1 MRNND
6 KYTYFPYKEK
16 YKKRRHGKRKAKK
29 HFFSIFILLCLLI
42 LLIFYIQKNFS
53 VVLEN
58 LFSIQTASLNS
69 TNSNSISNNL
79 NNNSTA
85 QNTLNNSTSYTLNTN
100 QSVQESIDLTSN
112 LQVSMSVYSKSAI
125 LMDSSTGK
133 IMYSKNALD
142 KMYPAST
149 TKVMTAILT
158 LENCSLDEIVTVS
171 KNATLI
177 PPTYTHA
184 ALKEGEQLSVKDLLY
199 TLMLPSAND
208 SAIAL
213 AEYIGGSVEN
223 FSTMMN
229 NKAKEIGCTNT
240 NFVNPNGIHDE
251 NHYSCAYDLALIGK
265 YAMKNDTFRE
275 VVKTTTYELPANE
288 TMGIETRYFRTTN
301 DLIRKSSEYYYPY
314 CTGIKT
320 GYTDPA
326 ENCIIASSKKDGL
339 ELIAVI
345 LGGEKTPEGKSA
357 RNIDCISLFNYGF
370 DSYSLQT
377 VCFANSSIKS
387 IDIQNA
393 TPETENLNLIA
404 KDELTALIPKDS
416 SISDIEP
423 VIDLRQDLKA
433 PIQKGDNVGKVT
445 YVIDDISYSSD
456 LIAGSDVQPKS
467 SLFTYLSILGVIII
481 LMLIY
486 KLTKK

>member
-6 KYTYFPYKEK
+6 KYAYFPYKEN
-16 YKKRRHGKRKAKK
+16 YKKRRHGKRKVKK
-29 HFFSIFILLCLLI
+29 HFFSIFILLCLLV

-53 VVLEN
+53 ADIEN
-58 LFSIQTASLNS
+58 LFSIKTASLNS
-69 TNSNSISNNL
+69 DPNRSVTAYNL
-79 NNNSTA
+79 NGNNSTA
-85 QNTLNNSTSYTLNTN
+85 ENINNNSIVENNN
-100 QSVQESIDLTSN
+100 QSVQESIELTSN
-112 LQVSMSVYSKSAI
+112 LQVSISVYSKAAI

-149 TKVMTAILT
+149 TKIMTAILT
-158 LENCSLDEIVTVS
+158 LENCNLDEIVTVS

-184 ALKEGEQLSVKDLLY
+184 ALKEGEQISVKDLLY

-213 AEYIGGSVEN
+213 AEYVAGSVEN

-229 NKAKEIGCTNT
+229 NKAKELGCTNT
-240 NFVNPNGIHDE
+240 NFVNPNGIHNE

-265 YAMKNDTFRE
+265 YAMKNDIFRE
-275 VVKTTTYELPANE
+275 IVKTTTYELPANE
-288 TMGIETRYFRTTN
+288 TTGVDTRYFRTTN

-314 CTGIKT
+314 CNGIKT
-320 GYTDPA
+320 GYTNPA
-326 ENCIIASSKKDGL
+326 ENCIVASSKKDGL

-377 VCFANSSIKS
+377 ICFANSSVKS

-393 TPETENLNLIA
+393 TSETKNLNLIA

-423 VIDLRQDLKA
+423 IINLREDLKA
-433 PIQKGDNVGKVT
+433 PINKGDNVGKIT

-456 LIAGSDVQPKS
+456 LIAGSNVEVKS
-467 SLFTYLSILGVIII
+467 SWFTYLSILGVIII
-481 LMLIY
+481 LILIY